1 MRWSRRRVN
10 IKTAHQS
17 LTPKTYRNY
26 GTENTN
32 DFVSIE
38 VSENAN
44 HDGVTQ
50 QIDDRLQVFETENT
64 MLIQTASP
72 HR

>member
-1 MRWSRRRVN
+1 MAQ
-10 IKTAHQS
+10 KT
-17 LTPKTYRNY
+17 LTTSYLARL
-26 GTENTN
+26 
-32 DFVSIE
+32 S
-38 VSENAN
+38 NAN

-50 QIDDRLQVFETENT
+50 QIDDRFAAFETENT